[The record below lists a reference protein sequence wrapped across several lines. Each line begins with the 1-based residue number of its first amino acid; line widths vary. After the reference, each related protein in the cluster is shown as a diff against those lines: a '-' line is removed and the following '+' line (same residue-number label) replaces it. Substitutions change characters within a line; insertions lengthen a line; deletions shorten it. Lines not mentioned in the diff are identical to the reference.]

1 MRRCEDWPLVTICI
15 PAFNAEA
22 TLARTLESIL
32 AQDYPNFE
40 VIVSDNRS
48 TDDTAQIVRGYAA
61 RGIRYFLK
69 PEHSD
74 LAEPNWNYV
83 LSLASGPFIALYH
96 ADDLYTPTMVRRQ
109 VEFLQAHAEVSS
121 VFTMTQTIDEHD
133 RPIRMGSTR
142 LPDELRGR
150 EVFDFPVLLNAV
162 LKYGNIMTVP
172 TLMTRRETVEA
183 VGVFNPQ
190 KFASAA
196 DIDLWLRMA
205 RWRPVGIID
214 EPLHRYRIFSQQE
227 SAQLNKLR
235 THLAHFFVVLDY
247 YLTLHEVKRVTQPQA
262 LAIYQMERSADHVLC
277 AMHMLAQGQVAEAR
291 ARLKAALHWRHF
303 VTAHHRPR
311 RLARLLVGL
320 GLLASTWL
328 GLGAVAGRGLYSTY
342 QRDLRRRQ
350 RPILR
355 RSK

>member
-109 VEFLQAHAEVSS
+109 VEFLQAHPEVSS
-121 VFTMTQTIDEHD
+121 VFTMTQMIDEHD
-133 RPIRMGSTR
+133 RLIRMGSTR

-150 EVFDFPVLLNAV
+150 GYFDFPTLLNAV
-162 LKYGNIMTVP
+162 LKYGNFMIVP
-172 TLMTRRETVEA
+172 TMMTRREILDA
-183 VGVFNPQ
+183 AGVFRWE
-190 KFASAA
+190 KFASAS
-196 DIDLWLRMA
+196 DIDLYLRMA
-205 RWRPVGIID
+205 QWGPIGIID
-214 EPLHRYRIFSQQE
+214 EPLHRYRISAEQG
-227 SAQLNKLR
+227 SAQLNRLR
-235 THLAHFFVVLDY
+235 TYLAHFFVVLDC
-247 YLTLHEVKRVTQPQA
+247 YLEMPEVKQFAQPQA
-262 LAIYQMERSADHVLC
+262 VALYQMQRAADQVLC
-277 AMHMLAQGQVAEAR
+277 AMNLLALGRGNEAR
-291 ARLKAALHWRHF
+291 ARLREALHWRHF
-303 VTAHHRPR
+303 VTALRRPR
-311 RLARLLVGL
+311 LLGRLVVGICLRVSLYGGFGTSL
-320 GLLASTWL
+320 GRQVLRA
-328 GLGAVAGRGLYSTY
+328 Y
-342 QRDLRRRQ
+342 QRDLQRRRK
-350 RPILR
+350 PMEG
-355 RSK
+355 